1 MKKHFTRIIAYLV
14 ACFCIIQF
22 SANGSQVKF
31 FLTEKEPFSQP
42 VIKIP
47 ISNNTPPVA
56 SILELAIEVT
66 DEEQE
71 TCIQRYHYHDNSL
84 IKNAILSGHC
94 QCVKTRIKSQ
104 EFTLLDQSRPPLFI
118 LYHSWK
124 SNLS

>member
-1 MKKHFTRIIAYLV
+1 MKKHFTRIVAYLV

-22 SANGSQVKF
+22 SANGAQIKF
-31 FLTEKEPFSQP
+31 FLTEKEPFSKP

-47 ISNNTPPVA
+47 ISNNNTPVA
-56 SILELAIEVT
+56 SILESAIEVT

-71 TCIQRYHYHDNSL
+71 TCIQQDHYHDNSL
-84 IKNAILSGHC
+84 LKNATQSGHC
-94 QCVKTRIKSQ
+94 QYVKTRIKSQ
-104 EFTLLDQSRPPLFI
+104 EFTVLDHSQPPLFI